1 MNMIIEIEN
10 IPAGV
15 IEDIKRH
22 YTEVSFENYNKPVTT
37 ECVTKKC
44 NYARFVNHNTV
55 STLID
60 PITFETKEIV
70 GGDIME
76 GYVVRGVFTEA
87 TADIYAVIPS
97 GLFVTNNTL
106 E

>member
-10 IPAGV
+10 VPAEV
-15 IEDIKRH
+15 IEDIKCH

-37 ECVTKKC
+37 ECVTKKS
-44 NYARFVNHNTV
+44 NYTRFANHNAV
-55 STLID
+55 PTLVD

-70 GGDIME
+70 DGDIVQ

-87 TADIYAVIPS
+87 MADIYAVIPTW
-97 GLFVTNNTL
+97 FICDK
-106 E
+106 